1 MRTFIYLTLIIV
13 LLLVS
18 LGVVNIPLSVVKS
31 YLNDNF
37 PEISFSEIEGTIW
50 SGRIENVSYAG
61 QRLGDLNTDM
71 DLRNLNFSLID
82 SGVELKGTV
91 KVNRYIFSNQIE
103 FQNTNLLISSKL
115 LMRNLPNVSELI
127 GENLNI
133 IFDFDRCY
141 EISGNA
147 RANILR
153 KNVLNLGSDISL
165 IADLSC
171 KEGQLYGSFISSPNE
186 NYLSG
191 FFYVDNKLNYN
202 LKASSKNIFSRI
214 SKILN
219 EGILVNPEIKVSGNL
234 YELFYGD

>member
-1 MRTFIYLTLIIV
+1 M
-13 LLLVS
+13 LLLAS
-18 LGVVNIPLSVVKS
+18 LGIVNIPLSIVKS

-37 PEISFSEIEGTIW
+37 PEITFSELEGTIW

-82 SGVELKGTV
+82 NGVEFKGTV

-141 EISGNA
+141 EIS
-147 RANILR
+147 L
-153 KNVLNLGSDISL
+153 SL
-165 IADLSC
+165 IH
-171 KEGQLYGSFISSPNE
+171 I
-186 NYLSG
+186 
-191 FFYVDNKLNYN
+191 
-202 LKASSKNIFSRI
+202 
-214 SKILN
+214 
-219 EGILVNPEIKVSGNL
+219 
-234 YELFYGD
+234 

>member
-1 MRTFIYLTLIIV
+1 M
-13 LLLVS
+13 LLLAS
-18 LGVVNIPLSVVKS
+18 LVIVNIPLSVVKS

-37 PEISFSEIEGTIW
+37 PEITFSELEGTIW

-82 SGVELKGTV
+82 NGVEFKGTV

-147 RANILR
+147 RANI
-153 KNVLNLGSDISL
+153 SL

-171 KEGQLYGSFISSPNE
+171 REGQMYGSFISSPNE

-202 LKASSKNIFSRI
+202 LTASSKNIFSRI

>member
-18 LGVVNIPLSVVKS
+18 LAIVNIPLSIVKS

-82 SGVELKGTV
+82 NGVEFKGTV

-133 IFDFDRCY
+133 IFDFDTW
-141 EISGNA
+141 
-147 RANILR
+147 
-153 KNVLNLGSDISL
+153 K
-165 IADLSC
+165 
-171 KEGQLYGSFISSPNE
+171 
-186 NYLSG
+186 
-191 FFYVDNKLNYN
+191 
-202 LKASSKNIFSRI
+202 IFTS
-214 SKILN
+214 
-219 EGILVNPEIKVSGNL
+219 
-234 YELFYGD
+234 

>member
-1 MRTFIYLTLIIV
+1 VF
-13 LLLVS
+13 LLVS
-18 LGVVNIPLSVVKS
+18 LAIVNIPLSVVKS

-82 SGVELKGTV
+82 NGVEFKGTV

-171 KEGQLYGSFISSPNE
+171 KEGQLYGSFISAPNE

-202 LKASSKNIFSRI
+202 LTASSKNIFSRI